1 MEVCFSSS
9 SQQSV
14 VRKAV
19 HLDHL
24 MFALHTE
31 WLMFLFPWQYNVKL
45 ASFIQ
50 NSR

>member
-1 MEVCFSSS
+1 MEVYLLSS

-14 VRKAV
+14 ERKAA
-19 HLDHL
+19 HLDRL

-31 WLMFLFPWQYNVKL
+31 WLMFLFPWQYDVKL